1 MNSNMIGLIN
11 MREDRPLKEI
21 NDTRPL
27 ATLPIGGKYRL
38 IDFTL
43 SNMVNAGIENV
54 GLMLSSQSRSVLD
67 HIRSGK
73 EWGLAHKGDGLFY
86 LPEERSD
93 IENPVEGDIAAYY
106 KNLVFIRRANK
117 RYALLSGCDMVQ
129 NIDYDEVLH
138 FHRRNNT
145 DVTFIYQKQKYD
157 FNREGYV
164 LTIDTDCTDR
174 VRAIDSKMEVK
185 AGDNLY
191 QRGIIID
198 CDVLQD
204 CIRRAYSQG
213 YTHLITDVFQRNVDR
228 LRIFGYNYQGYAK
241 RIDSLQSYF
250 EVNMDLRDSRIWHEL
265 LLKDLDHRI
274 YTKIKDEAPAKYM
287 EESHVSN
294 SLIANGCIIEGRVEN
309 SILFR
314 RVRVGRNA
322 VIRNSIIMQH
332 SVIGEDAELDYVVC
346 DKNSVIQPEAV
357 LKRTADDLL
366 CIGKC
371 SVR

>member
-138 FHRRNNT
+138 FHRRNNADASFT
-145 DVTFIYQKQKYD
+145 RSRNMIST
-157 FNREGYV
+157 
-164 LTIDTDCTDR
+164 
-174 VRAIDSKMEVK
+174 AK
-185 AGDNLY
+185 AM
-191 QRGIIID
+191 
-198 CDVLQD
+198 
-204 CIRRAYSQG
+204 S
-213 YTHLITDVFQRNVDR
+213 
-228 LRIFGYNYQGYAK
+228 
-241 RIDSLQSYF
+241 
-250 EVNMDLRDSRIWHEL
+250 
-265 LLKDLDHRI
+265 
-274 YTKIKDEAPAKYM
+274 
-287 EESHVSN
+287 
-294 SLIANGCIIEGRVEN
+294 
-309 SILFR
+309 
-314 RVRVGRNA
+314 
-322 VIRNSIIMQH
+322 
-332 SVIGEDAELDYVVC
+332 
-346 DKNSVIQPEAV
+346 
-357 LKRTADDLL
+357 
-366 CIGKC
+366 
-371 SVR
+371 

>member
-1 MNSNMIGLIN
+1 MIGLIN
-11 MREDRPLKEI
+11 MRDDMPLKQI

-27 ATLPIGGKYRL
+27 ATMPIGGKYRL
-38 IDFTL
+38 VDFTL

-54 GLMLSSQSRSVLD
+54 GLLLSSQSRSVLD

-86 LPEERSD
+86 LPEEKND
-93 IENPVEGDIAAYY
+93 IVNPVEGDIAAYY
-106 KNLVFIRRANK
+106 KNLLFIQRANSQ
-117 RYALLSGCDMVQ
+117 YLLLSACDMVQ

-138 FHRRNNT
+138 FHRHHNA
-145 DVTFIYQKQKYD
+145 DVTLIYQQQKYD

-164 LTIDTDCTDR
+164 LTLDPDCPGR
-174 VRAIDSKMEVK
+174 VKTIEAKGEVK

-191 QRGIIID
+191 QRGVLID
-198 CDVLQD
+198 CQVFQD
-204 CIRRAYSQG
+204 CIRRAYSHG
-213 YTHLITDVFQRNVDR
+213 CTHFITDVLQRNVDR

-241 RIDSLQSYF
+241 RIDSVASYF
-250 EVNMDLRDSRIWHEL
+250 QVNMDLRDPRIWHEL
-265 LLKDLDHRI
+265 FLKDKEHRI

-294 SLIANGCIIEGRVEN
+294 SLVANGCIIEGCVEN

-314 RVRVGRNA
+314 RVKVGKNA

-332 SVIGEDAELDYVVC
+332 SVVGDDAQLDYVVC
-346 DKNSVIQPEAV
+346 DKNTVFQPEAV
-357 LKRTADDLL
+357 LSGSQDNPL
-366 CIGKC
+366 CIGKR